1 MLLTSVVLGVGL
13 VVLFS
18 VCVYSLS
25 QFRRV
30 GATVAV
36 RATNA
41 VVMTARSPRSRRPWC
56 GVSTSSSTSSLDH
69 ERDASAPPQRSL
81 AEIVATVPLWL

>member
-1 MLLTSVVLGVGL
+1 MTPPAAPTPLIDWHALGQVLLTSVVLGVGI

-18 VCVYSLS
+18 VCVHSLS

-41 VVMTARSPRSRRPWC
+41 VVMTTTLAAIA
-56 GVSTSSSTSSLDH
+56 
-69 ERDASAPPQRSL
+69 ASVVWGL
-81 AEIVATVPLWL
+81 YIIVHK

>member
-1 MLLTSVVLGVGL
+1 MTPPAAPIPLIDWHSLGQVLLTSVVLGVGI

-41 VVMTARSPRSRRPWC
+41 VVMTA
-56 GVSTSSSTSSLDH
+56 TLAAIA
-69 ERDASAPPQRSL
+69 ASVVWGL
-81 AEIVATVPLWL
+81 YIIVHK

>member
-1 MLLTSVVLGVGL
+1 VTPPAAPTPLIDWHALGQVLLTSVVLGVGV

-25 QFRRV
+25 QSRRV

-41 VVMTARSPRSRRPWC
+41 VVMTA
-56 GVSTSSSTSSLDH
+56 TLAAIA
-69 ERDASAPPQRSL
+69 ASVVWGL
-81 AEIVATVPLWL
+81 YIIVHK

>member
-1 MLLTSVVLGVGL
+1 VTPPTAPTPLIDWHALGQVLLTSVVLGVGI

-18 VCVYSLS
+18 VCVHSLS
-25 QFRRV
+25 QFRRS

-41 VVMTARSPRSRRPWC
+41 VVMTATLSAIA
-56 GVSTSSSTSSLDH
+56 
-69 ERDASAPPQRSL
+69 ASVVWGL
-81 AEIVATVPLWL
+81 YIIVHK

>member
-1 MLLTSVVLGVGL
+1 VTPPAAPTPLIDWHALGQVLLTSVVLGVGI

-18 VCVYSLS
+18 VCVHSLS

-41 VVMTARSPRSRRPWC
+41 VVMTA
-56 GVSTSSSTSSLDH
+56 TLAAIA
-69 ERDASAPPQRSL
+69 ASVVWGL
-81 AEIVATVPLWL
+81 YIIVHK

>member
-1 MLLTSVVLGVGL
+1 MTPPAAPTPLIDWHSLGQVLLTSVVLGVGI

-41 VVMTARSPRSRRPWC
+41 VVMTTTLAAIA
-56 GVSTSSSTSSLDH
+56 
-69 ERDASAPPQRSL
+69 ASVVWGL
-81 AEIVATVPLWL
+81 YIIVHK

>member
-1 MLLTSVVLGVGL
+1 MTPPAAPTPLIDWHSLGQVLLTSVVLGVGI

-25 QFRRV
+25 QFRRA

-41 VVMTARSPRSRRPWC
+41 VAMT
-56 GVSTSSSTSSLDH
+56 STLAAIA
-69 ERDASAPPQRSL
+69 ASVVWGL
-81 AEIVATVPLWL
+81 YIIVHK

>member
-1 MLLTSVVLGVGL
+1 MLLTSVVLGAGL

-41 VVMTARSPRSRRPWC
+41 VVMTA
-56 GVSTSSSTSSLDH
+56 TLAAIA
-69 ERDASAPPQRSL
+69 ASVVWGL
-81 AEIVATVPLWL
+81 YIIVHK

>member
-1 MLLTSVVLGVGL
+1 MTPPAAPTPLIDWHALGQVLLTSVVLGVGV

-18 VCVYSLS
+18 VCVFSLS

-30 GATVAV
+30 GATIAV

-41 VVMTARSPRSRRPWC
+41 VVMTA
-56 GVSTSSSTSSLDH
+56 TLAAIA
-69 ERDASAPPQRSL
+69 ASVVWGL
-81 AEIVATVPLWL
+81 YIIVHK

>member
-1 MLLTSVVLGVGL
+1 VLLTSVVLGVGI

-18 VCVYSLS
+18 VSVYSLS

-41 VVMTARSPRSRRPWC
+41 VVMTA
-56 GVSTSSSTSSLDH
+56 TLAAIA
-69 ERDASAPPQRSL
+69 ASVVWGL
-81 AEIVATVPLWL
+81 YIIVHK

>member
-1 MLLTSVVLGVGL
+1 VTPPAAPTPLIDWHSLGQVLLTSVVLGVGI

-41 VVMTARSPRSRRPWC
+41 VVMTA
-56 GVSTSSSTSSLDH
+56 TLAAIA
-69 ERDASAPPQRSL
+69 ASVVWGL
-81 AEIVATVPLWL
+81 YIIVHK

>member
-1 MLLTSVVLGVGL
+1 MTLPAAPTPLIDWHALGQVLLTSVVLGVGI

-41 VVMTARSPRSRRPWC
+41 VVMTA
-56 GVSTSSSTSSLDH
+56 TLAAIA
-69 ERDASAPPQRSL
+69 ASVVWGL
-81 AEIVATVPLWL
+81 YIIVHK

>member
-1 MLLTSVVLGVGL
+1 M
-13 VVLFS
+13 VLFS

-41 VVMTARSPRSRRPWC
+41 VVMTA
-56 GVSTSSSTSSLDH
+56 TLAAIA
-69 ERDASAPPQRSL
+69 ASVVWGL
-81 AEIVATVPLWL
+81 YIIVHK

>member
-1 MLLTSVVLGVGL
+1 MTTAAPPTPLIDWHALGQVLLTSLVLGVGI

-25 QFRRV
+25 QFRRS
-30 GATVAV
+30 GATVVV

-41 VVMTARSPRSRRPWC
+41 IVMTA
-56 GVSTSSSTSSLDH
+56 TIATIA
-69 ERDASAPPQRSL
+69 ASVVWGL
-81 AEIVATVPLWL
+81 YIIIHK

>member
-1 MLLTSVVLGVGL
+1 MTPPAAPTPLIDWHALGQVLLTSVVLGVGI

-18 VCVYSLS
+18 VCVHSLS

-41 VVMTARSPRSRRPWC
+41 VVMTA
-56 GVSTSSSTSSLDH
+56 TLAAIA
-69 ERDASAPPQRSL
+69 ASVVWGL
-81 AEIVATVPLWL
+81 YIIVHK